1 MPRPRRQ
8 VRAASVI
15 PRAQLAQL
23 VQERVDAAGLSRN
36 DAADVVG
43 DAASQMSLLMRDH
56 LDGFSA
62 ERLIRMLTRLG
73 ADVDIIVRG
82 GDRLTPRGKV
92 RVISARVRGAKKAA
106 SAKKSTSARKSTS
119 AKKGRAR
126 RRRA

>member
-92 RVISARVRGAKKAA
+92 RVISAGVRGAKKAA
-106 SAKKSTSARKSTS
+106 SAKKSTSARKSAS

>member
-82 GDRLTPRGKV
+82 GDKLKPRGKV
-92 RVISARVRGAKKAA
+92 RVISSRVGGARKA
-106 SAKKSTSARKSTS
+106 AKKSRSARKSTS
-119 AKKGRAR
+119 AKKSR

>member
-82 GDRLTPRGKV
+82 GERLTPRGKV
-92 RVISARVRGAKKAA
+92 RIISVRVRDGKK
-106 SAKKSTSARKSTS
+106 TTS
-119 AKKGRAR
+119 AKKATAGRKAKTATKGR
-126 RRRA
+126 KRRA

>member
-1 MPRPRRQ
+1 M
-8 VRAASVI
+8 
-15 PRAQLAQL
+15 
-23 VQERVDAAGLSRN
+23 VQQRVDGAGLSRN

-82 GDRLTPRGKV
+82 GDKLTPRGKV
-92 RVISARVRGAKKAA
+92 RIIAALAAVKTAKPKTAKRGRGRPAKKTTRG
-106 SAKKSTSARKSTS
+106 KKRRKH
-119 AKKGRAR
+119 RA
-126 RRRA
+126 